1 VGVIAAIFDVD
12 RTLVRPPTERL
23 FFLYLIWRRKIS
35 LIQALCFLMKLPRQ
49 ADYRFQDKTY
59 LKGLAVPE
67 IELLAGECYQKYIK
81 PRLSRAGLACL
92 QAHKE
97 KDHKIIILTGSL
109 QCLMLPLQRDLEA
122 DWLIAA
128 ALETREG
135 RCTGAVAGLHPRGNH
150 KLLLLQELAQ
160 REGIDLASSYAY
172 ADHISDLPVLL
183 SVGHAVAVNPSRRLR
198 MSVRERGWP
207 MRRF

>member
-1 VGVIAAIFDVD
+1 
-12 RTLVRPPTERL
+12 
-23 FFLYLIWRRKIS
+23 
-35 LIQALCFLMKLPRQ
+35 
-49 ADYRFQDKTY
+49 
-59 LKGLAVPE
+59 
-67 IELLAGECYQKYIK
+67 
-81 PRLSRAGLACL
+81 
-92 QAHKE
+92 
-97 KDHKIIILTGSL
+97 
-109 QCLMLPLQRDLEA
+109 MLPLQRDLEA